1 MNADAS
7 KSVENGAVG
16 SLSASSKPSLAN
28 GVCKERPIS
37 SPSNDNSIP
46 SGGLPSLHLP
56 VVVVFHLICLF
67 SDSIWFWYLK

>member
-1 MNADAS
+1 MDAS

-37 SPSNDNSIP
+37 SPSNDNLIP